1 MPLHPV
7 PEIMNRKQV
16 AAWALFDFA
25 NSAYPAVIS
34 AAIFGAYYAN
44 TVVGNE
50 TGLGDLWWT
59 RAMSLSVLIV
69 AVSSPALGSV
79 ADRSGVR
86 KKMLFLYTAVCVL
99 FVSLF
104 VTIEPGMV
112 VWGFLLA
119 MLANVGF
126 EGAMVFYNAYL
137 PDLAPPE
144 RRGFVSG
151 LGFGVGYA
159 GSIAALLIAYPLLA
173 RGHFDL
179 TWLSVAA
186 FFAIFSIPSFLFL
199 PKDQPGEETLLRAA
213 YEGVVGFRGLVRE
226 VLRERELRR
235 FLLAFFFYIDGVLTV
250 ILVAGPYA
258 EKTLGFSATER
269 ILLFLVV
276 QISALVGALGL
287 AKPTDVWGPKRVI
300 TLTLLLWTSLTVATF
315 FIYSKPGFFVVAVMA
330 GFGLGAV
337 QAASRA
343 MMAALIP
350 KGKEAEMFGFY
361 AFCGKS
367 SSVLGP
373 MVFGV
378 VSYALAGNQRVAVL
392 AVGTFFLIG
401 LVLLQRVTDPV
412 LARADASER
421 GAGQS

>member
-1 MPLHPV
+1 
-7 PEIMNRKQV
+7 
-16 AAWALFDFA
+16 
-25 NSAYPAVIS
+25 
-34 AAIFGAYYAN
+34 
-44 TVVGNE
+44 
-50 TGLGDLWWT
+50 
-59 RAMSLSVLIV
+59 MSLSVLFV
-69 AVSSPALGSV
+69 ALSSPPLGAI

-86 KKMLFLYTAVCVL
+86 KKMLFLYTVLCVL

-119 MLANVGF
+119 MLANIGF

-144 RRGFVSG
+144 RQGFVSG

-159 GSIAALLIAYPLLA
+159 GSIAALLIAYPLLL

-186 FFAIFSIPSFLFL
+186 FFAIFSIPSFLYL
-199 PKDQPGEETLLRAA
+199 PKDQPGETTLLRAA
-213 YEGVVGFRGLVRE
+213 YEGIVGFSGLLAE

-235 FLLAFFFYIDGVLTV
+235 FLIAFFFYIDGVLTV
-250 ILVAGPYA
+250 IVVAGPYA
-258 EKTLGFSATER
+258 ENTLGFGATER
-269 ILLFLVV
+269 IILFLVV
-276 QISALVGALGL
+276 QVSALVGALGL

-300 TLTLLLWTSLTVATF
+300 TMTLLMWTSLTVATY
-315 FIYSKPGFFVVAVMA
+315 FIYSKAGFFVVAVLA

-373 MVFGV
+373 MVFGG
-378 VSYALAGNQRVAVL
+378 VSYALAGNQRAAVL
-392 AVGTFFLIG
+392 AIGSFFLIG
-401 LVLLQRVTDPV
+401 LVLLQRVTDPKAAA
-412 LARADASER
+412 ARS
-421 GAGQS
+421 AGGEG

>member
-1 MPLHPV
+1 MP
-7 PEIMNRKQV
+7 EFMNRKQV

-25 NSAYPAVIS
+25 NSAYPAVIT

-44 TVVGNE
+44 TVVDNE
-50 TGLGDLWWT
+50 GGLGDLWLA
-59 RAMSLSVLIV
+59 RAASLSVLFV
-69 AVSSPALGSV
+69 AVSSPVLGAV
-79 ADRSGVR
+79 ADRAGVR
-86 KKMLFLYTAVCVL
+86 KKLLFLYTFMCVL

-112 VWGFLLA
+112 VWGFLLF
-119 MLANVGF
+119 MLANIGF

-151 LGFGVGYA
+151 LGFAAGYA

-173 RGHFDL
+173 REHYNL

-186 FFAIFSIPSFLFL
+186 FFAVFSIPSFLFL

-213 YEGVVGFRGLVRE
+213 YQGVVGFRSLVGE

-235 FLLAFFFYIDGVLTV
+235 FLIAFFFYIDGVLTV
-250 ILVAGPYA
+250 ILVTGTYA
-258 EKTLGFSATER
+258 TKTLGFNDTER

-315 FIYSKPGFFVVAVMA
+315 FVYSKPGFFVIAVVA

-350 KGKEAEMFGFY
+350 RGKEAEMFGFY

-367 SSVLGP
+367 SSIMGP
-373 MVFGV
+373 MVFGM
-378 VSYALAGNQRVAVL
+378 VSYTLAGNQRAAVL
-392 AVGTFFLIG
+392 AVGAFFLIG

-412 LARADASER
+412 VARAEALKR
-421 GAGQS
+421 GASQN

>member
-1 MPLHPV
+1 
-7 PEIMNRKQV
+7 
-16 AAWALFDFA
+16 
-25 NSAYPAVIS
+25 
-34 AAIFGAYYAN
+34 
-44 TVVGNE
+44 
-50 TGLGDLWWT
+50 
-59 RAMSLSVLIV
+59 MSLSVLIV

-173 RGHFDL
+173 RGHF
-179 TWLSVAA
+179 
-186 FFAIFSIPSFLFL
+186 
-199 PKDQPGEETLLRAA
+199 QPGEETLLRAA

>member
-1 MPLHPV
+1 
-7 PEIMNRKQV
+7 MNRKQV

-50 TGLGDLWWT
+50 SGLGDLWWT

-79 ADRSGVR
+79 ADRAGVR
-86 KKMLFLYTAVCVL
+86 KKMLFLYTIMCVV

-173 RGHFDL
+173 RGHYDL

-186 FFAIFSIPSFLFL
+186 FFAVFSIPSFLFL
-199 PKDQPGEETLLRAA
+199 PKDQPGEKTLLRAA
-213 YEGVVGFRGLVRE
+213 YEGVVGFRGLVEE

-258 EKTLGFSATER
+258 EKTLGFGATER
-269 ILLFLVV
+269 IMLFLVV

-315 FIYSKPGFFVVAVMA
+315 FIYSKSGFFVVAVLA

-373 MVFGV
+373 LLFGV
-378 VSYALAGNQRVAVL
+378 VSYALAGNQRAAVL
-392 AVGTFFLIG
+392 AVGAFFLIG

-412 LARADASER
+412 VARADALKR
-421 GAGQS
+421 GASQS

>member
-1 MPLHPV
+1 
-7 PEIMNRKQV
+7 MNRKQV

-25 NSAYPAVIS
+25 NSAYPAVITT
-34 AAIFGAYYAN
+34 AIFGAYYAN
-44 TVVGNE
+44 TIVGNE
-50 TGLGDLWWT
+50 MGLGDLWWG
-59 RAMSLSVLIV
+59 RAMSLSVLFV
-69 AVSSPALGSV
+69 ALSSPPLGSI

-86 KKMLFLYTAVCVL
+86 KKMLFLYTLLCVV

-119 MLANVGF
+119 MLANIGF

-144 RRGFVSG
+144 RQGFVSG

-159 GSIAALLIAYPLLA
+159 GSIAALLIAYPLLV
-173 RGHFDL
+173 RGHWDW

-186 FFAIFSIPSFLFL
+186 FFALFSIPSFLYL
-199 PKDQPGEETLLRAA
+199 PKDRAGETSVLRAA
-213 YEGVVGFRGLVRE
+213 YQGVIGFRGLVGE

-235 FLLAFFFYIDGVLTV
+235 FLIAFFFYIDGVLTV
-250 ILVAGPYA
+250 IVVAGPYA
-258 EKTLGFSATER
+258 EFTLGFGPTER
-269 ILLFLVV
+269 IVLFLVV
-276 QISALVGALGL
+276 QVSALVGALGL
-287 AKPTDVWGPKRVI
+287 AKPTDIWGPKRVI
-300 TLTLLLWTSLTVATF
+300 TMTLLMWTSLTVATF
-315 FIYSKPGFFVVAVMA
+315 FIHSKTGFFVVAVLA

-373 MVFGV
+373 TVFGG
-378 VSYALAGNQRVAVL
+378 VSYALAGNQRAAVL
-392 AVGTFFLIG
+392 AIGSFFLIG
-401 LVLLQRVTDPV
+401 LVLLQRVSDP
-412 LARADASER
+412 RAKSTGGPVTGE
-421 GAGQS
+421 S

>member
-1 MPLHPV
+1 
-7 PEIMNRKQV
+7 MNRKQV

-25 NSAYPAVIS
+25 NSAYPAVITT
-34 AAIFGAYYAN
+34 AIFGAYYAN
-44 TVVGNE
+44 TIVGNE
-50 TGLGDLWWT
+50 GGLGDLWWG
-59 RAMSLSVLIV
+59 RAMSLSVLFV
-69 AVSSPALGSV
+69 AISSPALGSV

-86 KKMLFLYTAVCVL
+86 KKMLFVYTAICVL

-119 MLANVGF
+119 VLANIGF

-137 PDLAPPE
+137 PDLAPRE
-144 RRGFVSG
+144 KQGFVSG

-159 GSIAALLIAYPLLA
+159 GSIAALLIAYPLLV
-173 RGHFDL
+173 RGHYDL

-186 FFAIFSIPSFLFL
+186 FFAIFSIPSLLFL
-199 PKDQPGEETLLRAA
+199 PKDRPGEMALLRAA
-213 YEGVVGFRGLVRE
+213 YAGVVGFRGLVGE

-250 ILVAGPYA
+250 IVVAGPYA
-258 EKTLGFSATER
+258 ENTLGFGATER

-300 TLTLLLWTSLTVATF
+300 TLTLLLWTFLTVLTY
-315 FIYSKPGFFVVAVMA
+315 FIYSKSGFFVVAVLA

-350 KGKEAEMFGFY
+350 RGKEAEMFGFY

-373 MVFGV
+373 MVFGG
-378 VSYALAGNQRVAVL
+378 VSYALAGNQRAAVL
-392 AVGTFFLIG
+392 AVGAFFLIG
-401 LVLLQRVTDPV
+401 LVLLQRVADPKAAIV
-412 LARADASER
+412 ATSDP
-421 GAGQS
+421 GAGPS

>member
-1 MPLHPV
+1 
-7 PEIMNRKQV
+7 MNRKQV

-50 TGLGDLWWT
+50 SGLGDLWWT
-59 RAMSLSVLIV
+59 RAMSLSALIV

-79 ADRSGVR
+79 ADRAGVR
-86 KKMLFLYTAVCVL
+86 KKMLFLYTVMCVM

-119 MLANVGF
+119 VLANIGF

-173 RGHFDL
+173 RGHYDL

-186 FFAIFSIPSFLFL
+186 FFAVFSIPSFLFL
-199 PKDQPGEETLLRAA
+199 PRDQPGEKTLLRAA

-250 ILVAGPYA
+250 IIVAGPYA
-258 EKTLGFSATER
+258 EKTLGFGATER

-315 FIYSKPGFFVVAVMA
+315 FVYSKTGFFVVAVLA

-373 MVFGV
+373 LLFGV
-378 VSYALAGNQRVAVL
+378 VSYALAGNQRAAVL
-392 AVGTFFLIG
+392 TVGAFFLIG
-401 LVLLQRVTDPV
+401 LVLLQRVTDPAV
-412 LARADASER
+412 ARPAASKR
-421 GAGQS
+421 GASQS

>member
-1 MPLHPV
+1 V
-7 PEIMNRKQV
+7 PEFMNRKQV

-25 NSAYPAVIS
+25 NSAYPAVIT

-44 TVVGNE
+44 TVVDNE
-50 TGLGDLWWT
+50 GGLGDLWLA
-59 RAMSLSVLIV
+59 RAASLSVLFV
-69 AVSSPALGSV
+69 AVSSPVLGAV
-79 ADRSGVR
+79 ADRAGVR
-86 KKMLFLYTAVCVL
+86 KKLLFLYTFMCVL

-112 VWGFLLA
+112 VWGFLLY
-119 MLANVGF
+119 MLANIGF

-151 LGFGVGYA
+151 LGFAAGYA

-173 RGHFDL
+173 REHYNL

-186 FFAIFSIPSFLFL
+186 FFAVFSIPSFLFL

-213 YEGVVGFRGLVRE
+213 YQGVVGFRSLVGE

-235 FLLAFFFYIDGVLTV
+235 FLIAFFFYIDGVLTV
-250 ILVAGPYA
+250 ILVTGTYA
-258 EKTLGFSATER
+258 TKTLGFNDTER

-315 FIYSKPGFFVVAVMA
+315 FVYSKPGFFVIAVVA

-337 QAASRA
+337 QSASRA

-367 SSVLGP
+367 SSIMGP
-373 MVFGV
+373 MVFGM
-378 VSYALAGNQRVAVL
+378 VSYTLAGNQRAAVL
-392 AVGTFFLIG
+392 AVGAFFLIG
-401 LVLLQRVTDPV
+401 LVLLQRVNDPV
-412 LARADASER
+412 LARADALKR
-421 GAGQS
+421 GASQN

>member
-1 MPLHPV
+1 
-7 PEIMNRKQV
+7 MNRKQV

-25 NSAYPAVIS
+25 NSAYPAVIQ
-34 AAIFGAYYAN
+34 AAIFGAYYAG
-44 TVVGNE
+44 TIVGNE
-50 TGLGDLWWT
+50 DGLGDLWWG
-59 RAMSLSVLIV
+59 RAASLSVLFV
-69 AVSSPALGSV
+69 AVSSPALGAV

-86 KKMLFLYTAVCVL
+86 KKMLFLYTFMCVL

-119 MLANVGF
+119 MLANIGF

-137 PDLAPPE
+137 PDLATPE

-159 GSIAALLIAYPLLA
+159 GSIAALLIAYPLLE
-173 RGHFDL
+173 RGHYDL

-186 FFAIFSIPSFLFL
+186 FFAVFSIPSFLFL
-199 PKDQPGEETLLRAA
+199 PKDQPGEKTLLRAA

-276 QISALVGALGL
+276 QLSALVGAIGL

-300 TLTLLLWTSLTVATF
+300 TLTLLLWTFLTVATF
-315 FIYSKPGFFVVAVMA
+315 FVYSKSGFFVVAVLA

-343 MMAALIP
+343 LMAALIP

-367 SSVLGP
+367 SSVMGP
-373 MVFGV
+373 MVFGM
-378 VSYALAGNQRVAVL
+378 VSFALTGNQRAAVL
-392 AVGTFFLIG
+392 AVGAFFLIG
-401 LVLLQRVTDPV
+401 LVLLQRVSDPV
-412 LARADASER
+412 LARADASRR
-421 GAGQS
+421 GAS

>member
-1 MPLHPV
+1 V
-7 PEIMNRKQV
+7 PEFMNRKQV

-25 NSAYPAVIS
+25 NSAYPAVIT

-44 TVVGNE
+44 TVVDNE
-50 TGLGDLWWT
+50 GGLGDLWLA
-59 RAMSLSVLIV
+59 RAASLSVLFV
-69 AVSSPALGSV
+69 AVSSPVLGAV
-79 ADRSGVR
+79 ADRAGVR
-86 KKMLFLYTAVCVL
+86 KKLLFLYTFMCVL

-112 VWGFLLA
+112 VWGFLLF
-119 MLANVGF
+119 MLANIGF

-151 LGFGVGYA
+151 LGFAAGYA

-173 RGHFDL
+173 REHYNL

-186 FFAIFSIPSFLFL
+186 FFAVFSIPSFLFL

-213 YEGVVGFRGLVRE
+213 YQGVVGFRSLVGE

-235 FLLAFFFYIDGVLTV
+235 FLIAFFFYIDGVLTV
-250 ILVAGPYA
+250 ILVTGTYA
-258 EKTLGFSATER
+258 TKTLGFNDTER

-315 FIYSKPGFFVVAVMA
+315 FVYSKPGFFVIAVVA

-350 KGKEAEMFGFY
+350 RGKEAEMFGFY

-367 SSVLGP
+367 SSIMGP
-373 MVFGV
+373 MVFGM
-378 VSYALAGNQRVAVL
+378 VSYTLAGNQRAAVL
-392 AVGTFFLIG
+392 AVGAFFLIG

-412 LARADASER
+412 VARAEALKR
-421 GAGQS
+421 GASQN

>member
-1 MPLHPV
+1 
-7 PEIMNRKQV
+7 MNRKQV

-50 TGLGDLWWT
+50 SGLGDLWWT

-79 ADRSGVR
+79 ADRAGVR
-86 KKMLFLYTAVCVL
+86 KKMLFLYTVMCVM

-119 MLANVGF
+119 VLANIGF

-159 GSIAALLIAYPLLA
+159 GSIAALLIVYPLLA
-173 RGHFDL
+173 RGHHDL

-186 FFAIFSIPSFLFL
+186 FFAVFSIPSFLFL
-199 PKDQPGEETLLRAA
+199 PRDQPGEKTLLRAA

-250 ILVAGPYA
+250 IIVAGPYA
-258 EKTLGFSATER
+258 EKTLGFNDTER

-315 FIYSKPGFFVVAVMA
+315 FIYSKPGFFVVAVVA

-367 SSVLGP
+367 SSVMGP
-373 MVFGV
+373 MVFGM
-378 VSYALAGNQRVAVL
+378 VSYTLAGNQRAAVL
-392 AVGTFFLIG
+392 AVGAFFLVG

-412 LARADASER
+412 VARADASQR
-421 GAGQS
+421 GASQS